1 VIKNFESLALNTK
14 VDSSAGVI
22 HGVSVISTGGAKGHG
37 LMIDQS
43 TLDQVMACSSKY
55 SGGLKVK
62 LNHGSGVESICG
74 MLRDFKMAD
83 GKLIADLHLIK
94 THKDYDFLLE
104 LSREIP
110 DTFGLSI
117 SFSGVDEV
125 KSDGL
130 IYARCAE
137 IYSADIV
144 SEPAANPTGLFEAK
158 IDNKESNMEPTTE
171 VKPEGQD
178 PMTCVMARLEVL
190 EKAMAAFPAKE
201 DKPEEKP
208 EKEVVT
214 VSEEEMACDTKKE
227 DLEAKINA
235 EVIKQ
240 LSACGITKS
249 VSVAPVIPEPVKVE
263 EAPKA
268 KNFIE
273 LVAEKK
279 IEFQNDKAKAVAFC
293 VRNHPIEYRAAL
305 ERGELQKL

>member
-1 VIKNFESLALNTK
+1 MIKNFESLALNTK
-14 VDSSAGVI
+14 VDSELGI
-22 HGVSVISTGGAKGHG
+22 IRDVSVISIGGAKGHG

-43 TLDQVMACSSKY
+43 TLDQVMSCSSKY

-74 MLRDFKMAD
+74 MLREFRMVD

-125 KSDGL
+125 KNDGL
-130 IYARCAE
+130 IYARCSE

-158 IDNKESNMEPTTE
+158 IDNKESNMEPTAE

-190 EKAMAAFPAKE
+190 EKAMAAFPVKE
-201 DKPEEKP
+201 DKPVENPEEVKP
-208 EKEVVT
+208 E
-214 VSEEEMACDTKKE
+214 SEEEMACDSKKE

-268 KNFIE
+268 KTFGEIF
-273 LVAEKK
+273 AEKK
-279 IEFQNDKAKAVAFC
+279 IEFQNDKSKAIAFC
-293 VRNHPIEYRAAL
+293 VKNHPNEYRAAL
-305 ERGELQKL
+305 ERGEMQSL